1 MILTRN
7 KFPTG
12 VTTFLDVLGWKGIY
26 QRKSDPLKEL
36 SGLVGLLEREK
47 EGSAIPADIRS
58 ISDTIAIFST
68 CDDRRCGEAFK
79 LHGALA
85 KHAICKSIASGIPVR
100 GVTSHGSFQTNE
112 TMFMGKAID
121 EAAGWFEQA
130 DWIGVHMTPSAAF
143 RYAALSKAQQSPSL
157 WVDYK
162 PPCKGVAP
170 WPTPCVNWVRQWR
183 QDGSDRLALLQEFR
197 NLGPIGPDI
206 IGKFANTLAF
216 FKWVTGKK

>member
-36 SGLVGLLEREK
+36 SELVNLLEKEK
-47 EGSAIPADIRS
+47 VGATIQADIRS
-58 ISDTIAIFST
+58 ISDTIAIFSPCEDT
-68 CDDRRCGEAFK
+68 HCGEAFR

-85 KHAICKSIASGIPVR
+85 KRAICKSIASGIPVR
-100 GVTSHGSFQTNE
+100 GVTSYGSFQIND
-112 TMFMGKAID
+112 TMFVGKAID

-170 WPTPCVNWVRQWR
+170 WTTPCVNWVHQWR
-183 QDGSDRLALLQEFR
+183 QDGSDQLTLLQEFR

-216 FKWVTGKK
+216 FDRVEGKK